1 MNVSRPVRNK
11 LILVDDAIFTKN
23 NVGGFQTER
32 DGTAYFGNFT
42 VELDVLIGNAVNAN
56 RLR

>member
-1 MNVSRPVRNK
+1 MNVGRPVRSK

-23 NVGGFQTER
+23 NVGGVQTEW

-42 VELDVLIGNAVNAN
+42 VEIGVLIGNTVNTN

>member
-1 MNVSRPVRNK
+1 MNVSRPVRSK

-23 NVGGFQTER
+23 NVGGLQTER
-32 DGTAYFGNFT
+32 NGTAYFGNFT
-42 VELDVLIGNAVNAN
+42 VEFGVLIGNAVNAN